1 MDRDRAIEYINELL
15 NSEYDLMQD
24 RKLDTSNPS
33 LYDDEATESEI
44 DEIVNAQEFM
54 DKETAKSRWSVSM
67 EGQLYDFGSC
77 YLCWG
82 NENDE

>member
-1 MDRDRAIEYINELL
+1 MDRDRAIQYINELL

-44 DEIVNAQEFM
+44 DEIANAQEFIT
-54 DKETAKSRWSVSM
+54 DYITSHVPIPE
-67 EGQLYDFGSC
+67 E
-77 YLCWG
+77 
-82 NENDE
+82 EI

>member
-24 RKLDTSNPS
+24 RKLDSSNPN
-33 LYDDEATESEI
+33 LYDKEATESEI

-54 DKETAKSRWSVSM
+54 GEI
-67 EGQLYDFGSC
+67 Q
-77 YLCWG
+77 
-82 NENDE
+82 

>member
-44 DEIVNAQEFM
+44 DQIVNAQEFIT
-54 DKETAKSRWSVSM
+54 DYITSHVPIPEEKI
-67 EGQLYDFGSC
+67 
-77 YLCWG
+77 
-82 NENDE
+82 

>member
-1 MDRDRAIEYINELL
+1 MDRDRAIQYINELL

-44 DEIVNAQEFM
+44 DQIVNAQEFIT
-54 DKETAKSRWSVSM
+54 DYITSHVPIPE
-67 EGQLYDFGSC
+67 E
-77 YLCWG
+77 
-82 NENDE
+82 EI

>member
-24 RKLDTSNPS
+24 RKLDSSNPS

-44 DEIVNAQEFM
+44 DQIVNAQEFIT
-54 DKETAKSRWSVSM
+54 DYITSHVPIPEEKI
-67 EGQLYDFGSC
+67 
-77 YLCWG
+77 
-82 NENDE
+82 

>member
-44 DEIVNAQEFM
+44 DQIVNAQEFIT
-54 DKETAKSRWSVSM
+54 DYITSHVPISE
-67 EGQLYDFGSC
+67 E
-77 YLCWG
+77 
-82 NENDE
+82 EI

>member
-33 LYDDEATESEI
+33 LYDKEATESEI
-44 DEIVNAQEFM
+44 DEIVNAQEFIT
-54 DKETAKSRWSVSM
+54 DYITSHIPISE
-67 EGQLYDFGSC
+67 E
-77 YLCWG
+77 
-82 NENDE
+82 EI

>member
-33 LYDDEATESEI
+33 LYDDEATESELN
-44 DEIVNAQEFM
+44 EIINAQDFM
-54 DKETAKSRWSVSM
+54 THILKE
-67 EGQLYDFGSC
+67 
-77 YLCWG
+77 
-82 NENDE
+82 EN

>member
-24 RKLDTSNPS
+24 RKLDSSNPN
-33 LYDDEATESEI
+33 LYDKEATESEI

-54 DKETAKSRWSVSM
+54 GEIQWLTKEEKLLKKSII
-67 EGQLYDFGSC
+67 
-77 YLCWG
+77 
-82 NENDE
+82 

>member
-1 MDRDRAIEYINELL
+1 MHRDRAIDYINELL

-44 DEIVNAQEFM
+44 DEIVNAQNFM
-54 DKETAKSRWSVSM
+54 SYILIKKE
-67 EGQLYDFGSC
+67 
-77 YLCWG
+77 
-82 NENDE
+82 

>member
-1 MDRDRAIEYINELL
+1 MDKDRAIEYINELL

-44 DEIVNAQEFM
+44 DQIVNAQEFIT
-54 DKETAKSRWSVSM
+54 DYITSHVPIPE
-67 EGQLYDFGSC
+67 E
-77 YLCWG
+77 
-82 NENDE
+82 EI

>member
-1 MDRDRAIEYINELL
+1 MDRDRAIQYINELL

-44 DEIVNAQEFM
+44 DEITNAQEFIT
-54 DKETAKSRWSVSM
+54 DYITSHVPIPE
-67 EGQLYDFGSC
+67 E
-77 YLCWG
+77 
-82 NENDE
+82 EI